1 MLNLAAFCQQF
12 NSPDIDVDA
21 LQAHIN
27 GLLAM
32 KLPESE
38 RRLLEDALDAVQ
50 QALPAVQRL
59 KNAVGTRC
67 NPVIPAPTP

>member
-1 MLNLAAFCQQF
+1 LLNLAAFCQQF
-12 NSPDIDVDA
+12 NSPDIDVDT

-38 RRLLEDALDAVQ
+38 RRLLEEALDAVQ

-59 KNAVGTRC
+59 KAAVGARC
-67 NPVIPAPTP
+67 APIP